1 MIRRLSI
8 VTLALAVA
16 VTAIPRAAFAAD
28 TTTPPTDQVRA
39 VTPADTTPTLNLN
52 LEKATRG
59 IVLAKQQSAKA
70 DNGGF
75 LSTPSQKVALA
86 VGIIAACIVV
96 GYMISKG
103 PDPTPVSSK

>member
-1 MIRRLSI
+1 MIRRILT

-16 VTAIPRAAFAAD
+16 VTAIPRAASAAD
-28 TTTPPTDQVRA
+28 TTTPPTDQVRV
-39 VTPADTTPTLNLN
+39 VTPTDTAPTLNLN

-70 DNGGF
+70 DTGF
-75 LSTPSQKVALA
+75 LSKPSEKVALA

-103 PDPTPVSSK
+103 PDPTPVPTK

>member
-1 MIRRLSI
+1 MIRRILN
-8 VTLALAVA
+8 VTLALAIA
-16 VTAIPRAAFAAD
+16 VTAIPRAASAAD
-28 TTTPPTDQVRA
+28 TTTPPADQARV
-39 VTPADTTPTLNLN
+39 VTPVDTVPALNLN

-75 LSTPSQKVALA
+75 LSKPSEKMALA

-103 PDPTPVSSK
+103 PDPTPVPTK